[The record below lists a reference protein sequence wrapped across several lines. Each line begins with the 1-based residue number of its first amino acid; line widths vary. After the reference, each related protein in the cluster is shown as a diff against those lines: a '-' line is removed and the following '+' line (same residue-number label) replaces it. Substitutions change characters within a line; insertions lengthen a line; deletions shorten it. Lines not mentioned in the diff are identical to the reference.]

1 MSNTGTAGPPGVDV
15 VVVGAGVVGLSIA
28 WRARTRHGL
37 AVTVVDPAP
46 GTGAS
51 HAAAGMLTPVS
62 ELQYG
67 EESLL
72 RLSIES
78 ARRYPEFAAELADAA
93 GLPSGYRACGTIAV
107 ALDADD
113 RAVLKDLHA
122 YQERLGLR
130 SDRLT
135 SRECRRLEPMLSP
148 AITGGLYVEDDH
160 QIDNRALVA
169 ALLAACARAGV
180 TIVREGVERV
190 LVANERAYGVRLRD
204 GRALTA
210 DQVLLAAG
218 CRSARIPG
226 LPPEVVPP
234 VRPVKGEILRLA
246 VPPALRPLLS
256 RNIRGVVKGGSMYLV
271 PRVDGE
277 LVIGATEHD
286 LGFDTEV
293 TAGGVYELLRDA
305 HELVPGV
312 TELPLVETL
321 AGLRPGSP
329 DNAPILGRSALAGL
343 VVATGHY
350 RHGIL
355 LTPITADT
363 VADVLAHGTAPDLIA
378 PFGPD
383 RFTTSAARKVMA

>member
-1 MSNTGTAGPPGVDV
+1 MSTITTTDV
-15 VVVGAGVVGLSIA
+15 VVVGAGVAGLSVA
-28 WRARTRHGL
+28 WRASTRYGL
-37 AVTVVDPAP
+37 TVTVVDPSP
-46 GTGAS
+46 GRGAS

-78 ARRYPEFAAELADAA
+78 ARRYADFAAELADAA

-122 YQERLGLR
+122 HQTRLGLD
-130 SDRLT
+130 SSWLT
-135 SRECRRLEPMLSP
+135 SRECRRLEPMLAP
-148 AITGGLYVEDDH
+148 AITGGLHVADDH
-160 QIDNRALVA
+160 QIDNRLLVA
-169 ALLAACARAGV
+169 ALLAACERAGV
-180 TIVREGVERV
+180 RFVRESVERI
-190 LVANERAYGVRLRD
+190 LVANDRAYGVCLVD
-204 GRALTA
+204 GRELTA

-218 CRSARIPG
+218 CRSGLIPG

-234 VRPVKGEILRLA
+234 VRPVKGEILRLR
-246 VPPALRPLLS
+246 VPPEMLPFLS

-271 PRVDGE
+271 PRADGE
-277 LVIGATEHD
+277 LVIGATEHE
-286 LGFDTEV
+286 LGHDTRV

-305 HELVPGV
+305 HELVPGI

-363 VADVLAHGTAPDLIA
+363 VAQVLAEGGTPELIR

-383 RFTTSAARKVMA
+383 RFETADRKVMA

>member
-1 MSNTGTAGPPGVDV
+1 MSYAPNTDIVI
-15 VVVGAGVVGLSIA
+15 VGAGVIGLSIA
-28 WRARTRHGL
+28 WRARTRYGPT
-37 AVTVVDPAP
+37 VTVVDPSP
-46 GTGAS
+46 GRGAS

-72 RLSIES
+72 RLGIES

-113 RAVLKDLHA
+113 RAVLKDLHTH
-122 YQERLGLR
+122 QTRLGLH
-130 SDRLT
+130 STWLT

-148 AITGGLYVEDDH
+148 AITGGLHVEDDH
-160 QIDNRALVA
+160 QIDNRRLVA
-169 ALLAACARAGV
+169 ALLAACDRAGV
-180 TIVREGVERV
+180 RLVRERVERI
-190 LVANERAYGVRLRD
+190 LVTDERAHGVRLAN
-204 GRALTA
+204 GRELSA
-210 DQVLLAAG
+210 DQVVLAAG
-218 CRSARIPG
+218 CRSALIPG
-226 LPPEVVPP
+226 LPPEVVPA
-234 VRPVKGEILRLA
+234 VRPIKGEILRLK
-246 VPPALRPLLS
+246 VPPAMLPLLS
-256 RNIRGVVKGGSMYLV
+256 RNVRGVVKGGSMYLV
-271 PRVDGE
+271 PRADGE
-277 LVIGATEHD
+277 LVIGATEYELGHD
-286 LGFDTEV
+286 TRV

-305 HELVPGV
+305 HELVPGI
-312 TELPLVETL
+312 TELPLLETL

-363 VADVLAHGTAPDLIA
+363 VAEVLAGGTTPDLIV

-383 RFTTSAARKVMA
+383 RFAPAARKVMA